1 MLLVKKNI
9 YTVISF
15 RKYKII
21 IVITS
26 DILMIF
32 FFILQFLFSLYEIKK
47 NMFFHKIHAFLNYFS
62 FACKNISLEEYQREF
77 SIGNAEKA
85 SFDET
90 ECIFEILLIGS
101 GIFLSKS
108 LYERK
113 NGAISI
119 TQKTQFRKEIYAFK
133 FF

>member
-1 MLLVKKNI
+1 MNLRDILYHLMLLVKKKNI

-47 NMFFHKIHAFLNYFS
+47 NMFFHKIHAFLNYSS
-62 FACKNISLEEYQREF
+62 FACKNISLEK
-77 SIGNAEKA
+77 SISENFLLVLLKKAHLTNQNA
-85 SFDET
+85 
-90 ECIFEILLIGS
+90 IFEILLIGS

-108 LYERK
+108 LYE
-113 NGAISI
+113 
-119 TQKTQFRKEIYAFK
+119 QKME
-133 FF
+133 